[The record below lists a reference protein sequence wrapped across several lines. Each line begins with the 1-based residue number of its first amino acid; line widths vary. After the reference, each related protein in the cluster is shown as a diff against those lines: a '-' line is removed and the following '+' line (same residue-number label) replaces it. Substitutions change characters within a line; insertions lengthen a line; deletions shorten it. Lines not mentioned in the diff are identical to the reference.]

1 MKKFTFISLAAILLV
16 FLAVGMITSSCISKQ
31 EKNAEERIEQRVRDA
46 TGEKVDIDIKD
57 GEITIQTE
65 DGEMTI
71 KADEEV
77 ITIKTEDGEISTTDD
92 IDTWP
97 EDIPGDIPEFTYGDI
112 IVLSLK
118 QMDGGH
124 GWSIIFENVS
134 EDALDKYK
142 KALEEKGF
150 EVLSVS
156 HPQGGSIT
164 AERDNTNVAVMAGE
178 GNASVSVFVE
188 D

>member
-1 MKKFTFISLAAILLV
+1 MKKFTFITLPSILLI
-16 FLAVGMITSSCISKQ
+16 FLAVDMMTSSCISRQ

-46 TGEKVDIDIKD
+46 TGEKVDIDIKN
-57 GEITIQTE
+57 GEITIETD

-71 KADEEV
+71 KTEDDMV
-77 ITIKTEDGEISTTDD
+77 TIKTEDGEISTTDN

-97 EDIPGDIPEFTYGDI
+97 EDIPADIPEFTYGDI
-112 IVLSLK
+112 IVISIR

-134 EDALDKYK
+134 GDALDKYK
-142 KALEEKGF
+142 EKLEEKGF

-156 HPQGGSIT
+156 LPQGGSIT
-164 AERDNTNVAVMAGE
+164 AERDKTNVAVMAGE
-178 GNASVSVFVE
+178 GNASVSISVE
-188 D
+188 E